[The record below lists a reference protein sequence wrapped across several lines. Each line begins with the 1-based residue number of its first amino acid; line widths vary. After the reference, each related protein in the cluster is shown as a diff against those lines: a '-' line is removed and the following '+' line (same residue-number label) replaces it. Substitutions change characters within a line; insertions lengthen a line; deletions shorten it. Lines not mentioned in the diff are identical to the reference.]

1 MTTNNLLE
9 NILIS
14 ISPEESLRIENRML
28 MAAKIED
35 AMKAKGWKKKDLM
48 IALGKKNQSEIT
60 RWLSGTHN
68 FTQDLLTDIGR
79 VLEVNFLNLDD
90 EKPTTNLYY
99 KIDQPIIVH
108 NLSRQP
114 SYLNYLIDS
123 TTYYKKSSQY
133 LDN

>member
-28 MAAKIED
+28 VAAKIDD

-79 VLEVNFLNLDD
+79 VLEFNFLNLDE
-90 EKPTTNLYY
+90 EKSCEN
-99 KIDQPIIVH
+99 
-108 NLSRQP
+108 
-114 SYLNYLIDS
+114 
-123 TTYYKKSSQY
+123 
-133 LDN
+133 